1 MPANLPPEYFETE
14 RKLKTAKTIPEKIE
28 ILEKLLSIVPKHKGT
43 EKLQAV
49 LKRKISKLKEQQ
61 QKKSAK
67 AKRGPIFYIE
77 RSGAAQVILI
87 GPPNSGKSQIL
98 NSLTN
103 AYSEVANYP
112 YSTKK
117 PVPGMMPFKDIKIQ
131 LIDTPPIGEE
141 YLEPWLPELIKLAD
155 AVLMV
160 VDLNNDDLLSQMDIV
175 FQKLKEKKIELVG
188 FIKEDFEKK
197 FFLKKTMIIGN
208 KFDYSRAKEN
218 FEILKELYKEKFLIF
233 PYSAKEKTHS
243 EELKEKIYN
252 FLDLIRVYSK
262 IPGKKPD
269 LEEPFVFKKGST
281 IMDMAERIHKDFA
294 QNLKY
299 ARVWN
304 RNNLN
309 GLKVTKDYILQ
320 EEDIV
325 ELHI

>member
-14 RKLKTAKTIPEKIE
+14 KKLKTAKTISEKIE

-49 LKRKISKLKEQQ
+49 LKRKISKLRDQQ
-61 QKKSAK
+61 QKKSAT
-67 AKRGPIFYIE
+67 ARRGPIFHIE
-77 RSGAAQVILI
+77 RSGAAQLILI
-87 GPPNSGKSQIL
+87 GPPNSGKSQVL

-103 AYSEVANYP
+103 AYSEVADYP

-141 YLEPWLPELIKLAD
+141 YIEPWLPELIKLAD
-155 AVLMV
+155 AVLLV
-160 VDLNNDDLLSQMDIV
+160 VDLNDDDLLSQIDTI

-188 FIKEDFEKK
+188 SIKENTETN

-208 KFDYSRAKEN
+208 KFDQQQAKEN
-218 FEILKELYKEKFLIF
+218 FKILKELFEKDFLIF
-233 PYSAKEKTHS
+233 PYSAKEKTNS

-262 IPGKKPD
+262 VPGKKPD
-269 LEEPFVFKKGST
+269 LNEPFVFKKGST

-294 QNLKY
+294 RNLKY

-304 RNNLN
+304 KNNLN
-309 GLKVTKDYILQ
+309 GLKVTKDYLLQ

>member
-14 RKLKTAKTIPEKIE
+14 KKLRTAKTIPEKIE

-49 LKRKISKLKEQQ
+49 LKRKISKLRDQQ
-61 QKKSAK
+61 QRKSAT
-67 AKRGPIFYIE
+67 ARRGPVFYIE
-77 RSGAAQVILI
+77 RSGAAQLILI

-103 AYSEVANYP
+103 AYSEVADYP

-141 YLEPWLPELIKLAD
+141 YIEPWLPELIKVAD
-155 AVLMV
+155 AVLLV
-160 VDLNNDDLLSQMDIV
+160 VDLNDDDLLSQIDTV
-175 FQKLKEKKIELVG
+175 LQKLKEKKIELIG
-188 FIKEDFEKK
+188 SIKEDTGTN
-197 FFLKKTMIIGN
+197 FFLKKTLIIGN
-208 KFDYSRAKEN
+208 KFDQQRAKEN
-218 FEILKELYKEKFLIF
+218 FKILKELFEKDFLIF
-233 PYSAKEKTHS
+233 PYSAKEKTNL
-243 EELKEKIYN
+243 EELKGKIYN
-252 FLDLIRVYSK
+252 FLELIRVYSK
-262 IPGKKPD
+262 VPGKKPD
-269 LEEPFVFKKGST
+269 LNEPFVFKKGST

-294 QNLKY
+294 RNLKY
-299 ARVWN
+299 AKVWN
-304 RNNLN
+304 KNNLN
-309 GLKVTKDYILQ
+309 GLKVTKDYLLQ

>member
-1 MPANLPPEYFETE
+1 MPANLPPEYFEE
-14 RKLKTAKTIPEKIE
+14 EKKLRTAKTIPEKIE
-28 ILEKLLSIVPKHKGT
+28 ILERLLSIVPKHKGT

-49 LKRKISKLKEQQ
+49 LKRKISKLREQQ
-61 QKKSAK
+61 QRKSAT
-67 AKRGPIFYIE
+67 ARRGPVFYIE
-77 RSGAAQVILI
+77 KSGAGQVILI

-103 AYSEVANYP
+103 AYSEVADYP

-141 YLEPWLPELIKLAD
+141 YLEPWLPELVKIAD
-155 AVLMV
+155 AVLLI
-160 VDLNNDDLLSQMDIV
+160 VDLSNDDLLSQIDIV
-175 FQKLKEKKIELVG
+175 FQKLKEKKIQLVG
-188 FIKEDFEKK
+188 SLKEKIEESFFI
-197 FFLKKTMIIGN
+197 KKTMIIGN
-208 KFDYSRAKEN
+208 KFDLQHAKEN
-218 FEILKELYKEKFLIF
+218 FEVLSELFGKEFLII
-233 PYSAKEKTHS
+233 PYSAKEQINI

-269 LEEPFVFKKGST
+269 LDEPFVFKKGST
-281 IMDMAERIHKDFA
+281 IMDMAEKIHKDFA
-294 QNLKY
+294 KNLKY

-304 RNNLN
+304 KNNLN